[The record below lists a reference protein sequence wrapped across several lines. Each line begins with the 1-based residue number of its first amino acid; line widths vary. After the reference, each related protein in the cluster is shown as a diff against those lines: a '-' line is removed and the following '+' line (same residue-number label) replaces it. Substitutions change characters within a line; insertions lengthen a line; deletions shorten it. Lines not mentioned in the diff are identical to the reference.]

1 MYLLNSHIRGYTRH
15 AAGGAL
21 PEGRMAVMAM
31 MARSAQRAWPSEE
44 GGDATFRPGR
54 VKGIFHRTTVRSK
67 PFQALRL
74 PPKSGPDRTDD
85 HAPPRR
91 HRPDAN
97 REEWG
102 AIDHPPPPPARARS
116 RVARAP
122 SPKMGRHRHGLAR
135 LRLQRPSTRP
145 GLRHVCPARPRLGPG
160 RGALGSEGDG

>member
-102 AIDHPPPPPARARS
+102 AIDPPPAATCTRALQGRARA
-116 RVARAP
+116 VAEDGPAQARARTASP
-122 SPKMGRHRHGLAR
+122 SAAQHKAR
-135 LRLQRPSTRP
+135 S
-145 GLRHVCPARPRLGPG
+145 
-160 RGALGSEGDG
+160 